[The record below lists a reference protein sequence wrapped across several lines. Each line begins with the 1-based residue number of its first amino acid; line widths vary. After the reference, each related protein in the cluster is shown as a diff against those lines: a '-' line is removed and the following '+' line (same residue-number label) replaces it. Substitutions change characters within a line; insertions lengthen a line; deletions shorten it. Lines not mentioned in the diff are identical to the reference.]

1 MNVNDLGK
9 AFGVGLTLGAVKTC
23 EIKCPTKLKRLII
36 GKRGK
41 TIKVIKKKIPKS
53 LSLVF
58 VIVNRKFCQKLVRR
72 EYGTTR
78 QLVASSCLKLL
89 DLLE

>member
-41 TIKVIKKKIPKS
+41 TIKVIKKKFPKS
-53 LSLVF
+53 LSFLSLSIENF
-58 VIVNRKFCQKLVRR
+58 VKNWCDANMELH
-72 EYGTTR
+72 GN
-78 QLVASSCLKLL
+78 
-89 DLLE
+89 